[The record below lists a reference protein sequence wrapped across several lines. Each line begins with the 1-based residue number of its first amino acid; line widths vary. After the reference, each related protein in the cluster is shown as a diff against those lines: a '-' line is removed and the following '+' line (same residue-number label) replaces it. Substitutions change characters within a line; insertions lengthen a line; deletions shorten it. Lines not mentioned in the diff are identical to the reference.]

1 MFIPDVRVQYTVE
14 KVAEHL
20 LFQMIHSLKAKN
32 GEPERFKS
40 GGEARA
46 LLSDLN
52 RRLGLPAD
60 NQLSYGQFDVA
71 DVT

>member
-1 MFIPDVRVQYTVE
+1 
-14 KVAEHL
+14 
-20 LFQMIHSLKAKN
+20 MIHSLKAKN